1 MRVTRVM
8 KTYVEKEFDAKRQEA
23 NKQFSAAYEAR
34 RKACVEEVREA
45 VKSFRDVV
53 DEILEKYGM
62 DTIAPKRD
70 KNTGYYHNEVI
81 GFCTS
86 YIQNAVEEKAIYA
99 YQRKLRDYQQERLE
113 RFYLECDLGCD
124 KEEFFKM
131 VEALNFDNI

>member
-23 NKQFSAAYEAR
+23 AKQFSAAYNAR
-34 RKACVEEVREA
+34 RNACVEEVREA

-62 DTIAPKRD
+62 DTVAPKRD
-70 KNTGYYHNEVI
+70 EKTGYYHNEVI
-81 GFCTS
+81 GLCAT
-86 YIQNAVEEKAIYA
+86 YIQNVAEEKAIYA
-99 YQRKLRDYQQERLE
+99 YQSKLRDYQQERLE

>member
-23 NKQFSAAYEAR
+23 EKQFSAAYDAR

-53 DEILEKYGM
+53 DEILEKHGM
-62 DTIAPKRD
+62 DTVASKRAE
-70 KNTGYYHNEVI
+70 KTVYYHDEVI
-81 GFCTS
+81 GFS
-86 YIQNAVEEKAIYA
+86 DHYIQNKVEEKAIYA

-131 VEALNFDNI
+131 VEALNFDGI